1 MANRHLSR
9 SVVMQTLF
17 EWDFRDS
24 LMEAAA
30 PGKASKKKEA
40 SVPSAE
46 QVEATLVRNAEEFAP
61 GMGDFSF
68 MKHLAL
74 AVLGKRDTL
83 DDIIEKAAPDWPI
96 ERISVVDRNILRLGL
111 YELLFS
117 DRSEVP
123 PKVAINEAIELAK
136 TFGGEN
142 SGKFVNGV
150 LGAVYKEMG
159 EPEKDQTSAKKKN
172 QGLDLTKLPLEKLGG
187 AVIYSRYKGES
198 YLALVHDIFGHWT
211 LSKGHIAP
219 EEDEATGTARE
230 IKEELGIDVSVI
242 EKLGENE
249 YVASHPE
256 KGKIRKRVSYFL
268 AETPYQELKLE
279 KTGGLDDARW
289 FPLRDMQDLNIYD
302 DILPLIA
309 KGVEKIR
316 KPKTESK

>member
-1 MANRHLSR
+1 
-9 SVVMQTLF
+9 MQTLF
-17 EWDFRDS
+17 EWDFNRAQNGTEKGGDTVVVS
-24 LMEAAA
+24 DILE
-30 PGKASKKKEA
+30 
-40 SVPSAE
+40 
-46 QVEATLVRNAEEFAP
+46 RNTKEFAP

-68 MKHLAL
+68 MKELSLHILE
-74 AVLGKRDTL
+74 KRQTL

-96 ERISVVDRNILRLGL
+96 DRISVVDRNILRIGL
-111 YELLFS
+111 FELLFA
-117 DRSEVP
+117 DHKEVP

-159 EPEKDQTSAKKKN
+159 EPQKDEVSKRKNGN

-187 AVIYSRYKGES
+187 AVIYARFKGEY

-219 EEDEATGTARE
+219 EEDEGEGTTRE
-230 IKEELGIDVSVI
+230 IKSELGIDVRTSA
-242 EKLGENE
+242 KLGENE

-268 AETPYQELKLE
+268 AETPYQDLKLE

-289 FPLRDMQDLNIYD
+289 FKLSDIDDLNIYD
-302 DILPLIA
+302 DILPIIA
-309 KGVEKIR
+309 KGVAAIPASATAA
-316 KPKTESK
+316 PKKQ